1 MNAHTPPDDALL
13 PSTDHDSLARL
24 ERFGGGK
31 LLTQMI
37 TLFLEAVPERLS
49 LARNGLAANDPNAVE
64 MSLHAL
70 KSSSAQL
77 GAMRMQRLSA
87 RGEQIARGGTVDG
100 VEVLVDQLDE
110 EFVRVRTW
118 LENARNP
125 EKA

>member
-1 MNAHTPPDDALL
+1 MNGSTSADDALL
-13 PSTDHDSLARL
+13 PSTDQDSLARL

-37 TLFLEAVPERLS
+37 TLFLEAVPGRIS
-49 LARNGLAANDPNAVE
+49 VARNGVVANDPAAVE

-77 GAMRMQRLSA
+77 GAMQMQRLSA
-87 RGEQIARGGTVDG
+87 RGEQIARDGTVDG
-100 VEVLVDQLDE
+100 VSSLLDQLDE

>member
-1 MNAHTPPDDALL
+1 MNAHTPPDDELL
-13 PSTDHDSLARL
+13 PSTDQDSLARL

-49 LARNGLAANDPNAVE
+49 VARNGVLANDPTAVE

-77 GAMRMQRLSA
+77 GAMQMQRLSA
-87 RGEQIARGGTVDG
+87 RGEHIARGGTVDG
-100 VEVLVDQLDE
+100 VGVLVDQLDD

>member
-1 MNAHTPPDDALL
+1 MNRPTPPDDTLL
-13 PSTDHDSLARL
+13 PSTDQDSLTRL

-49 LARNGLAANDPNAVE
+49 AARNGVVANDPVAVE

-77 GAMRMQRLSA
+77 GAMQMQRLSA
-87 RGEQIARGGTVDG
+87 RGEQIARDGTVDG
-100 VEVLVDQLDE
+100 IGTLLDELDE